1 MAGLV
6 SDSQLTAL
14 RSVVEKGMVT
24 PVTILKRTVA
34 DSPYSDDDTETF
46 SPTETVYGWLRDVP
60 QGTIDV
66 VSGIMATPG
75 TYRLFL
81 PLGTD
86 VTNGD
91 RVKIHDA
98 TYVVNDTN
106 DESTYKVTL
115 RLSLNRAE

>member
-1 MAGLV
+1 MAGLL
-6 SDSQLTAL
+6 STSQLTAL
-14 RSVVEKGMVT
+14 RSVVRSGMVT

-34 DSPYSDDDTETF
+34 DSPFSDDDAESF
-46 SPTETVYGWLRDVP
+46 PEGETVDGWLRDVP
-60 QGTIDV
+60 TGTIDV

-91 RVKIHDA
+91 RVRVGDNI
-98 TYVVNDTN
+98 YVVQDTN

-115 RLSLNRAE
+115 RLTLNRAE